1 MHTDTLKEWI
11 NTLEKGKFLEKMVA
25 SKALKKISESTPEV
39 LVPYYPA
46 FLKILSDKNVK
57 VAWATFFMLTPM
69 AVFKPEMAFEN
80 LDKVLKAGGSSL
92 KNVVKVTI
100 MLRDMK
106 NFEKIVELRGKYFT
120 PPYPADT
127 IFEVS
132 SLFSPDALIEIEAIA
147 VADAL
152 ADWEK

>member
-1 MHTDTLKEWI
+1 
-11 NTLEKGKFLEKMVA
+11 
-25 SKALKKISESTPEV
+25 
-39 LVPYYPA
+39 
-46 FLKILSDKNVK
+46 
-57 VAWATFFMLTPM
+57 
-69 AVFKPEMAFEN
+69 MAFEN
-80 LDKVLKAGGSSL
+80 LDKVLRAGGSSL

-106 NFEKIVELRGKYFT
+106 NFEKIVELRGKYLT
-120 PPYPADT
+120 PPPYPADT